1 MTLTQPSPR
10 TGEGKRGILKGILE
24 VGLNRNELVYLS
36 VAEQGKLLRDRELSP
51 VELAEAYLDRTE
63 RLNPKLFAYITVSAD
78 VAMEQARK
86 AEEEIG
92 RGEYRGP
99 LHGIPM
105 AVKDQ
110 MWTAGIRTTNASVLL
125 RDFVPS
131 EDATVIARIKDAGAV
146 LLGKLN
152 MSEFAS
158 GGRFMFPYGRT
169 RNPWNTD
176 YEPGASSSGSGAA
189 VASGMC
195 ATSLGEDTSGSIR
208 HPSSW
213 CGVVGVRPT
222 WGRVSRYGLMP
233 IIWSMDQAGPMSRSV
248 EDAAITLQPICGRD
262 PKDPN
267 TADVPVPDYREALTG
282 RLPRGSVGGSLRVG
296 VIKELTDDEQVDPLV
311 RRAFLRGVEMLSDL
325 GAEVEEVSVP
335 LAQMARLIF
344 YTHMYVEMPARYKG
358 WMDERLGEF
367 DYDQQVKFL
376 TGSLVPGEIYV
387 KVQKLRS
394 MLRRQVHAALGQF
407 DVLASPTMR
416 VTAPLIKPNGMPASK
431 QDSADLLVRGPDQTP
446 LVPLSN
452 VPAMNVP
459 CGFVGQERGGLPIGM
474 QLIGRP
480 FREDVILAA
489 AHAYEQ
495 ATPWHRRRPRI

>member
-1 MTLTQPSPR
+1 M
-10 TGEGKRGILKGILE
+10 
-24 VGLNRNELVYLS
+24 NREELVYLS
-36 VAEQGKLLRDRELSP
+36 VAEQGNLLRDGELSP
-51 VELAEAYLDRTE
+51 VELTEAYLERTE
-63 RLNPKLFAYITVSAD
+63 QLNSRLFAYITVTAEK
-78 VAMEQARK
+78 ALEQARR

-99 LHGIPM
+99 LHGIPI

-110 MWTAGIRTTNASVLL
+110 MWTEGIRTTNASFLL
-125 RDFVPS
+125 RDFVPE
-131 EDATVIARIKDAGAV
+131 EDATVIARIKEAGVV

-233 IIWSMDQAGPMSRSV
+233 IIWSMDQAGAMSRTV
-248 EDAAITLQPICGRD
+248 EDAAITLQPICGID

-267 TADVPVPDYREALTG
+267 TADVPVPDFREALTG
-282 RLPRGSVGGSLRVG
+282 TIPSGSSGESLRVG
-296 VIKELTDDEQVDPLV
+296 VIRELTEDEQVTPEV
-311 RRAFLRGVEMLSDL
+311 RRAFLRAVEMLADL

-335 LAQMARLIF
+335 LAQMGRLIF
-344 YTHMYVEMPARYKG
+344 YTHMYVEMPARYKE
-358 WMDERLGEF
+358 WMDTRLTEF

-376 TGSLVPGEIYV
+376 TGSLVPGELYV
-387 KVQKLRS
+387 KVQKLRT
-394 MLRRQVHAALGQF
+394 MLRRQVHTALGQF
-407 DVLASPTMR
+407 DVLTSPTMR
-416 VTAPLIKPNGMPASK
+416 VTAPLIRPNVMPSSK
-431 QDSADLLVRGPDQTP
+431 QDAADLLMRGPDQTP

-459 CGFVGQERGGLPIGM
+459 CGFSGMESGSMPIGM

-480 FREDVILAA
+480 FREDVILAT

-495 ATPWHRRRPRI
+495 ATPWHQRRPRI

>member
-1 MTLTQPSPR
+1 MN
-10 TGEGKRGILKGILE
+10 KA
-24 VGLNRNELVYLS
+24 ELPFLS
-36 VAEQGKLLRDRELSP
+36 VVELSRLLKAREVSP
-51 VELAEAYLDRTE
+51 VELTETYLERVD
-63 RLNPKLFAYITVSAD
+63 RLNPRLFAYITVVAD
-78 VAMEQARK
+78 EAMAQARR
-86 AEEEIG
+86 AEEQIG
-92 RGEYRGP
+92 RGEYLGP
-99 LHGIPM
+99 LHGIPI

-110 MWTAGIRTTNASVLL
+110 MLTKGIRTTNASTLL
-125 RDFVPS
+125 RNFVPE
-131 EDATVIARIKDAGAV
+131 EDATVIARIKKAGVV

-176 YEPGASSSGSGAA
+176 YEPGSSSSGSGAA
-189 VASGMC
+189 VGAALC

-213 CGVVGVRPT
+213 CGVVGLRPT

-248 EDAAITLQPICGRD
+248 EDCAITLQPICGYD

-267 TADVPVPDYREALTG
+267 TADVAVPDFRKLLTG
-282 RLPRGSVGGSLRVG
+282 RLPKGESGKGFRVG
-296 VIKELTDDEQVDPLV
+296 VVKELIDDEQVTPEV
-311 RRAFLRGVEMLSDL
+311 RKAFWRAVEMLVDL

-335 LAQMARLIF
+335 LAPWARIIF
-344 YTHMYVEMPARYKG
+344 YTHMYVEMPARYKE
-358 WMDERLGEF
+358 WVDERLTEF
-367 DYDQQVKFL
+367 DYDQQVKLL
-376 TGSLVPGEIYV
+376 TGSLVPGQYYT
-387 KVQKLRS
+387 KVQRLRA
-394 MLRRQVHAALGQF
+394 MLRRQVHDALGRF

-416 VTAPLIKPNGMPASK
+416 VTAPRIKPNVMPASK
-431 QDSADLLVRGPDQTP
+431 QDSADLLMRGPDHTP

-452 VPAMNVP
+452 VTAMNVP
-459 CGFVGQERGGLPIGM
+459 CGFAGPERGGMPIGL

-480 FREDVILAA
+480 FREDVILAV

-495 ATPWHRRRPRI
+495 ATPWHRRRPEI

>member
-1 MTLTQPSPR
+1 MNKKDLHF
-10 TGEGKRGILKGILE
+10 
-24 VGLNRNELVYLS
+24 LS
-36 VAEQGKLLRDRELSP
+36 VVEQGRLLRDRELSP
-51 VELAEAYLDRTE
+51 VELTEAYLERTE
-63 RLNPKLFAYITVSAD
+63 RLNSRLFAYITVTAER
-78 VAMEQARK
+78 ALEQARR

-99 LHGIPM
+99 LHGIPI

-110 MWTAGIRTTNASVLL
+110 MWTEGIRTTNASVLL
-125 RDFVPS
+125 RDFVPE
-131 EDATVIARIKDAGAV
+131 EDATVISRIKEAGVV

-176 YEPGASSSGSGAA
+176 YEPGSSSSGSGAA
-189 VASGMC
+189 VAAGMC

-213 CGVVGVRPT
+213 CGVVGLRPT

-233 IIWSMDQAGPMSRSV
+233 IIWSMDQAGPMSRTV
-248 EDAAITLQPICGRD
+248 EDAAITLQPICGHD

-267 TADVPVPDYREALTG
+267 TAEVSVPDFRRALTG
-282 RLPRGSVGGSLRVG
+282 SLPMGSSGEALRVG
-296 VIKELTDDEQVDPLV
+296 VIRELTEDEQVTPEV
-311 RRAFLRGVEMLSDL
+311 RRAFLRAVEMLVDL

-335 LAQMARLIF
+335 LAPWARLIF
-344 YTHMYVEMPARYKG
+344 YTHMYVEMPARYKE
-358 WMDERLGEF
+358 WMDERLTEF

-376 TGSLVPGEIYV
+376 TGSLVPGELYV
-387 KVQKLRS
+387 KVQRLRT
-394 MLRRQVHAALGQF
+394 MLRRQVHDALGQF
-407 DVLASPTMR
+407 DVLTSPTMR
-416 VTAPLIKPNGMPASK
+416 VTAPRIRPNVMPASK
-431 QDSADLLVRGPDQTP
+431 EDSADLLVRGPDQTP
-446 LVPLSN
+446 TVPLSN
-452 VPAMNVP
+452 VTAMNVP
-459 CGFVGQERGGLPIGM
+459 CGFAGPEAGGMPIGM

-480 FREDVILAA
+480 FREDVILAT

-495 ATPWHRRRPRI
+495 ATPWHRQRPEIFKA

>member
-1 MTLTQPSPR
+1 MTVIQRYPQGGR
-10 TGEGKRGILKGILE
+10 DKKGKSLVSE
-24 VGLNRNELVYLS
+24 VCVNKNGLHFLS
-36 VAEQGKLLRDRELSP
+36 VAEQAKLLRDGELSP
-51 VELAEAYLDRTE
+51 VELTEAYLERVE
-63 RLNPKLFAYITVSAD
+63 RLNSRLFAYITVTAD
-78 VAMEQARK
+78 IALEQARR
-86 AEEEIG
+86 AEGEIG

-99 LHGIPM
+99 LHGIPI

-110 MWTAGIRTTNASVLL
+110 MWTEGIRTTNASFLL
-125 RDFVPS
+125 RNFVPE
-131 EDATVIARIKDAGAV
+131 EDATVIARIKEAGVV

-189 VASGMC
+189 VAAGLC

-233 IIWSMDQAGPMSRSV
+233 IIWSMDQAGAMSRTV
-248 EDAAITLQPICGRD
+248 EDAAITLQPICGYD

-267 TADVPVPDYREALTG
+267 TADVPAPDFRKALTG
-282 RLPRGSVGGSLRVG
+282 RLPVGSSGGTLRVG
-296 VIKELTDDEQVDPLV
+296 IVKELTEDEQVTPEV
-311 RRAFLRGVEMLSDL
+311 RRAFLRAVEMLADL
-325 GAEVEEVSVP
+325 GAEVEEASVP
-335 LAQMARLIF
+335 LAQMGRLIF
-344 YTHMYVEMPARYKG
+344 YTHMYVEMPARYKE
-358 WMDERLGEF
+358 WMDTRLTEF

-376 TGSLVPGEIYV
+376 TGSLVPGELYV
-387 KVQKLRS
+387 KVQKLRA
-394 MLRRQVHAALGQF
+394 MLRRQVHAALGRF

-416 VTAPLIKPNGMPASK
+416 VTAPLIKPNAMPSSK
-431 QDSADLLVRGPDQTP
+431 QDAADLLIRGPDQTP

-459 CGFVGQERGGLPIGM
+459 CGFSGTETGGMPIGM

-495 ATPWHRRRPRI
+495 ATPWHRRRPGI

>member
-1 MTLTQPSPR
+1 M
-10 TGEGKRGILKGILE
+10 
-24 VGLNRNELVYLS
+24 NEKELHFLS
-36 VAEQGKLLRDRELSP
+36 VAEQAKLLRDGELSP
-51 VELAEAYLDRTE
+51 VELTEAYLERVE
-63 RLNPKLFAYITVSAD
+63 RLNSSLFAYITVTAD
-78 VAMEQARK
+78 MALEQARR

-99 LHGIPM
+99 LHGIPI

-110 MWTAGIRTTNASVLL
+110 MWTEGIRTTNASFLL
-125 RDFVPS
+125 RNFVPE
-131 EDATVIARIKDAGAV
+131 EDATVIARIKEAGVV

-189 VASGMC
+189 VAAGLC

-233 IIWSMDQAGPMSRSV
+233 IIWSMDQAGAMSRTV
-248 EDAAITLQPICGRD
+248 EDAAITLQPICGHD
-262 PKDPN
+262 PKDSN
-267 TADVPVPDYREALTG
+267 TADVPAPDFRKALTG
-282 RLPRGSVGGSLRVG
+282 GLPVGSSGGALRVG
-296 VIKELTDDEQVDPLV
+296 VVKELTEDEQVTPEV
-311 RRAFLRGVEMLSDL
+311 RRAFLRAVEMLADL

-335 LAQMARLIF
+335 LAQMGRLIF
-344 YTHMYVEMPARYKG
+344 YTHMYVEMPARYKE
-358 WMDERLGEF
+358 WMDTRLTEF

-376 TGSLVPGEIYV
+376 TGSLVPGELYV
-387 KVQKLRS
+387 KVQKLRA
-394 MLRRQVHAALGQF
+394 MLRRQVHAALGRF

-416 VTAPLIKPNGMPASK
+416 VTAPLIKPNAMPSSK
-431 QDSADLLVRGPDQTP
+431 QDAAGLLVRGPDQTP

-459 CGFVGQERGGLPIGM
+459 CGFSGPETGGMPIGM

-495 ATPWHRRRPRI
+495 ATPWHRRRPEI

>member
-1 MTLTQPSPR
+1 MNTQ
-10 TGEGKRGILKGILE
+10 
-24 VGLNRNELVYLS
+24 ELVFLS
-36 VAEQGKLLRDRELSP
+36 VAEQSKLIREGELSP
-51 VELAEAYLDRTE
+51 VELTEAYLERTE
-63 RLNPKLFAYITVSAD
+63 RLNSRLFAYITVAAD
-78 VAMEQARK
+78 EAMEAARR
-86 AEEEIG
+86 AEAEIG

-99 LHGIPM
+99 LHGIPI

-110 MWTAGIRTTNASVLL
+110 MWTEGIRTTNASVLL
-125 RDFVPS
+125 RDFVPE
-131 EDATVIARIKDAGAV
+131 EDATVIARIKAAGAV

-169 RNPWNTD
+169 RNPWNAD

-248 EDAAITLQPICGRD
+248 EDAAITLQPICGFD

-267 TADVPVPDYREALTG
+267 TADMPVPDFRSALTG
-282 RLPRGSVGGSLRVG
+282 RLPKGGDGGAVRVG
-296 VIKELTDDEQVDPLV
+296 IVRELTEDEQVTPEV
-311 RRAFLRGVEMLSDL
+311 RRAFLRSVEMLSDL
-325 GAEVEEVSVP
+325 GAEVEEASAP
-335 LAQMARLIF
+335 LAQMGRLIF
-344 YTHMYVEMPARYKG
+344 YTHMYVEMPARYKE
-358 WMDERLGEF
+358 WMDTRLTEF

-376 TGSLVPGEIYV
+376 TGSLVPGELYV
-387 KVQKLRS
+387 KVQRLRA
-394 MLRRQVHAALGQF
+394 MLRRQVHEALGRF

-416 VTAPLIKPNGMPASK
+416 VTAPLIKPNAMPASK
-431 QDSADLLVRGPDQTP
+431 QDAADLLVRGPDQTP

-459 CGFVGQERGGLPIGM
+459 CGFAGPESGGMPIGM

-480 FREDVILAA
+480 FREDVMLGV

>member
-1 MTLTQPSPR
+1 M
-10 TGEGKRGILKGILE
+10 
-24 VGLNRNELVYLS
+24 NREELVFLS
-36 VAEQGKLLRDRELSP
+36 VAEQSELLRDGELSP
-51 VELAEAYLDRTE
+51 VELTEAYLERTE
-63 RLNPKLFAYITVSAD
+63 KLNSRLFAYITITAEK
-78 VAMEQARK
+78 ALEQARR
-86 AEEEIG
+86 AEEEIR

-99 LHGIPM
+99 LHGIPI

-110 MWTAGIRTTNASVLL
+110 MWTEGIRTTNASFLL
-125 RDFVPS
+125 RDFVPE
-131 EDATVIARIKDAGAV
+131 EDATVIARIKEAGAV
-146 LLGKLN
+146 LMGKLN

-233 IIWSMDQAGPMSRSV
+233 IIWSMDQAGAMSRSV
-248 EDAAITLQPICGRD
+248 EDAAITLQPICGHD

-267 TADVPVPDYREALTG
+267 TADVPVPDFREALTG
-282 RLPRGSVGGSLRVG
+282 VIPSGSSGESLRVG
-296 VIKELTDDEQVDPLV
+296 VIRELTEDEQVTPEV
-311 RRAFLRGVEMLSDL
+311 RRAFLRAVEMLADL

-335 LAQMARLIF
+335 LAQMGRLIF
-344 YTHMYVEMPARYKG
+344 YTHMYVEMPARYKE
-358 WMDERLGEF
+358 WMDTRLTEF

-376 TGSLVPGEIYV
+376 TGSLVPGELYV
-387 KVQKLRS
+387 KVQRLRA

-407 DVLASPTMR
+407 DMLVSPTMR
-416 VTAPLIKPNGMPASK
+416 VTAPLIKPNVMPSSK
-431 QDSADLLVRGPDQTP
+431 EDAADLLVRGPDQTP

-459 CGFVGQERGGLPIGM
+459 CGFAGPEAGGMPIGM

-480 FREDVILAA
+480 FREDVILAT

-495 ATPWHRRRPRI
+495 STPWHRRRPGI